1 MLIADKRTQNSDRER
16 KTALNWSGEK
26 KEEKG
31 ETKQASTCNPGR
43 EIEKEKQNKTQHSEK
58 APSQARRLAEAGEEC
73 WSIRGKH
80 SNQCRAAKIEMFLYK

>member
-31 ETKQASTCNPGR
+31 ETKQASTFNPGR
-43 EIEKEKQNKTQHSEK
+43 EIEKEKQNKTKLCTLRSPPHQ
-58 APSQARRLAEAGEEC
+58 
-73 WSIRGKH
+73 RGD
-80 SNQCRAAKIEMFLYK
+80 